1 MHGLKPFHFLGVIIH
16 FVGLGRFIFFANFTI
31 KIHFLTEG
39 DLVPSPHFVS
49 KSIDDVDL
57 QKQIQ
62 RRRPPRGGGLILFT
76 GWDFNFNENDNFFLS
91 EIACGPLFD

>member
-16 FVGLGRFIFFANFTI
+16 FVGLGEVYFFANFTI

-62 RRRPPRGGGLILFT
+62 RRRPPRGGG
-76 GWDFNFNENDNFFLS
+76 GVDFIYGMGFHL
-91 EIACGPLFD
+91 